1 MVLLGIVLA
10 LGGIAAGMGPI
21 AFVCG
26 VLLLWSGIIKIVV
39 LRIWRGTLSANPS
52 STRAGFNDAAQSMAE
67 H

>member
-10 LGGIAAGMGPI
+10 LGGIAVGMGPI
-21 AFVCG
+21 TFVCG
-26 VLLLWSGIIKIVV
+26 VLLLWSGIVKMVV

-52 STRAGFNDAAQSMAE
+52 GAGFNDAAKSMAE